1 MTTPAVIQFRVFGIP
16 KPQPR
21 ARSFVLR
28 GKGGRPI
35 LSKTGEPIIRVHEAG
50 TAENWKSLVAD
61 AAREF
66 VPMPPLL
73 GPLRVDIHFVFP
85 RPKAHY
91 KSQSVAAKLSGAK
104 PVLKP
109 NAPTWYCMSRNDRD
123 NLDKAVLDALTVIG
137 MWKDDGQVCAGE
149 ITKCYECEGMTPGAF
164 IRIEELGN
172 LAGNCSVWWMRTVEA
187 NLDSEV
193 IHRRFAEVGG

>member
-1 MTTPAVIQFRVFGIP
+1 MNPMTIIQFRVFGEP

-28 GKGGRPI
+28 GKGGKPI
-35 LSKTGEPIIRVHEAG
+35 LSKAGEPIIRVHEAG
-50 TAENWKSLVAD
+50 TAENWKGLVAQ
-61 AAREF
+61 AAKEF
-66 VPMPPLL
+66 VPMPPPI
-73 GPLRVDIHFVFP
+73 GPLRVDIHFIFP

-91 KSQSVAAKLSGAK
+91 RTNGQ
-104 PVLKP
+104 LKP

-149 ITKCYECEGMTPGAF
+149 ITKCYESDGMTPGAF
-164 IRIEELGN
+164 IRIEALDYSSGNSPFSWFMHPLRYEPDSELI
-172 LAGNCSVWWMRTVEA
+172 ARRFVEA
-187 NLDSEV
+187 K
-193 IHRRFAEVGG
+193 A